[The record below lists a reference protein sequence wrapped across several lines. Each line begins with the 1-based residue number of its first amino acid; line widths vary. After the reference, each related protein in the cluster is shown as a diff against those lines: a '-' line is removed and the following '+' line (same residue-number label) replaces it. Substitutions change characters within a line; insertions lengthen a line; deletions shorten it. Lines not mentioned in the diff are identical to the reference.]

1 MKFFKKAKKNVE
13 NTFDG
18 DHLKE
23 DVENGR
29 LERGSI
35 IWGFRSATIGVKE
48 IVKEVVGR
56 TVTVANT
63 ERDKRIGEDDQKE
76 YKLNEKATTEQD
88 VDLDEMQEFEEWKRF
103 QAFKRKNK

>member
-1 MKFFKKAKKNVE
+1 MKFFKKAKKSVE

-18 DHLKE
+18 EHLKE
-23 DVENGR
+23 DVKNGR

-76 YKLNEKATTEQD
+76 FKLNEKATTEQD

-103 QAFKRKNK
+103 QAYKRKNK

>member
-1 MKFFKKAKKNVE
+1 MKFFRKAKKNIE

-23 DVENGR
+23 DVKNGR

-35 IWGFRSATIGVKE
+35 VWGFRSATIGTKE
-48 IVKEVVGR
+48 IVKEVIGR

-76 YKLNEKATTEQD
+76 FKQNEKATTEQD
-88 VDLDEMQEFEEWKRF
+88 IDLDEMQEFEEWKKF
-103 QAFKRKNK
+103 QAYKRRKK

>member
-1 MKFFKKAKKNVE
+1 MKFFKKAKKSVE

-18 DHLKE
+18 EHLKE
-23 DVENGR
+23 DVKNGR

-63 ERDKRIGEDDQKE
+63 ERDKRIGEEEQKE
-76 YKLNEKATTEQD
+76 FEPNGKVTTEQD

-103 QAFKRKNK
+103 QAYKRKNK

>member
-1 MKFFKKAKKNVE
+1 MNFFKKAKKSVE

-18 DHLKE
+18 EHLKE
-23 DVENGR
+23 DVKNGR

-35 IWGFRSATIGVKE
+35 VWGLRSATIGVKE

-76 YKLNEKATTEQD
+76 FRQNENVKTEQD
-88 VDLDEMQEFEEWKRF
+88 VDLDEMQEFEEWKKF
-103 QAFKRKNK
+103 QAYKRRNK

>member
-1 MKFFKKAKKNVE
+1 MKFFSKAKKNID

-23 DVENGR
+23 DVKNGR

-63 ERDKRIGEDDQKE
+63 ERDKRIGEDDHEEFKQ
-76 YKLNEKATTEQD
+76 NEKATTEQD
-88 VDLDEMQEFEEWKRF
+88 IDLDEMQEFEEWKKF
-103 QAFKRKNK
+103 QAYKRRNK